1 MGQLNLNKTFLYLIL
16 GFSLFIIPSP
26 GLAQPILTSAGPDP
40 EVLITP
46 NNNSGKNLETTLVDI
61 KAVDAPVLLKE
72 NGKTGIARQERNG
85 QGIIIDPQGIIAT
98 NKHIIKNAQHIYVL
112 LSDGRTFEGTVLRN
126 SQADLCFLKINTPLP
141 LKAISMANSSEIRIG
156 NKITAFANAELNPQS
171 IVNGQVV
178 KIFKGQ
184 SSNNVEL
191 LEMNLRLQPGDSGGP
206 ILNEEGYLLGLIMG
220 KQISDPSKSFAI
232 ASNVIKQ
239 EYFKYRNSI

>member
-1 MGQLNLNKTFLYLIL
+1 
-16 GFSLFIIPSP
+16 
-26 GLAQPILTSAGPDP
+26 
-40 EVLITP
+40 
-46 NNNSGKNLETTLVDI
+46 
-61 KAVDAPVLLKE
+61 
-72 NGKTGIARQERNG
+72 
-85 QGIIIDPQGIIAT
+85 
-98 NKHIIKNAQHIYVL
+98 
-112 LSDGRTFEGTVLRN
+112 
-126 SQADLCFLKINTPLP
+126 
-141 LKAISMANSSEIRIG
+141 MANSSEIRIG
-156 NKITAFANAELNPQS
+156 NKITAFANAELNPQR